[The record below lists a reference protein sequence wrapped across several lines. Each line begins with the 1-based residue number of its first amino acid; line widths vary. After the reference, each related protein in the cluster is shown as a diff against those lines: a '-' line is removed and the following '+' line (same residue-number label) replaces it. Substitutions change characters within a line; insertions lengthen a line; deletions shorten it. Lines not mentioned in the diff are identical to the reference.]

1 MVSGGAGLTAD
12 EAVSIGQEAL
22 IWLSGRPE
30 ALAGLLAASGLAPGD
45 LRSRAADPE
54 FLGFVIEF
62 LASSDSML
70 LDFARDSGLDP
81 SRPMRARAALPGGA
95 EHNWT

>member
-1 MVSGGAGLTAD
+1 VTAE

-22 IWLSGRPE
+22 IWLAGQPE
-30 ALAGLLAASGLAPGD
+30 ELGGFLAASGLSPD
-45 LRSRAADPE
+45 EVRRRAGDPE

-62 LASSDSML
+62 LTGSDEMVL
-70 LDFARDSGLDP
+70 AFAREAGLHP
-81 SRPMRARAALPGGA
+81 SAPLRARAALPGGA